1 LRKQW
6 LSRLA
11 ERTGRQFWY
20 FGIQAS
26 HKARSNSPNQLPSH
40 TVRSI
45 EGQCS
50 IPLIGEVAPADLLAD
65 LASSSASVEAGLER
79 NPTGSRSRSSPD
91 AITSRAIPTERQLA
105 NGDISSHSSPKSSR
119 PQGWSTWMPDTV
131 SPINGITVPL
141 AE

>member
-1 LRKQW
+1 
-6 LSRLA
+6 
-11 ERTGRQFWY
+11 
-20 FGIQAS
+20 
-26 HKARSNSPNQLPSH
+26 
-40 TVRSI
+40 SI

-141 AE
+141 AETPAPILPALLPPRGSNVPELPVASAMIRQGVREEVA